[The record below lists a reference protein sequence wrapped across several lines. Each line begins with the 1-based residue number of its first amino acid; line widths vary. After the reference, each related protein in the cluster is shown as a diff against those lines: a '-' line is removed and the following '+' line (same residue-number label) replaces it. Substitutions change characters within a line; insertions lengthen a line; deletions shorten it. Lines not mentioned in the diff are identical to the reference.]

1 MNELQADFDT
11 IKSHVGRHIIEI
23 NILITRRQNVA
34 LLRVGS
40 SVVVILRVSQNDL
53 HLLCRSF
60 TVRFNKK

>member
-34 LLRVGS
+34 ILRVGS
-40 SVVVILRVSQNDL
+40 SVYTCSCN
-53 HLLCRSF
+53 
-60 TVRFNKK
+60 T